1 MSTLPKNLVTQFV
14 KNTTDNKKTD
24 KKETF
29 LQGYIV
35 KNSKGQYCVKL
46 SNESKDDLYIPVKIT
61 TNVNLNQ
68 PVTVM
73 IKNHSATVI
82 GNATEIAEETTGNI
96 LNNTAASLDITIMP
110 EENIEALWTEYFAS
124 R

>member
-1 MSTLPKNLVTQFV
+1 MSMLPKNLVTQFV
-14 KNTTDNKKTD
+14 KNTSDNKKTD

-29 LQGYIV
+29 IQGYIV
-35 KNSKGQYCVKL
+35 QNSKGQYCVKL
-46 SNESKDDLYIPVKIT
+46 SENSGDSLYVPVKIT
-61 TNVNLNQ
+61 TNININQ

-82 GNATEIAEETTGNI
+82 GNVTEIAETTTGDI
-96 LNNTAASLDITIMP
+96 LNNTASLDISYISND
-110 EENIEALWTEYFAS
+110 EIEAMWNEYFAS